1 MPTPITEQVKR
12 TWPRRR
18 HDHSAG
24 GVAYR
29 RASADSVRP
38 PSLTVE
44 ALTEPT
50 EPRASATG
58 TEPRASATGAGSDF
72 RGELEIALI
81 ATRSGTRWQLPKGT
95 CESGENAE
103 QTALRE
109 VAEEVGLQTACE
121 GFLQTIEY
129 WYWDTYRKETPE
141 LVRKQVDFFLLRVTG
156 GELSDASIEVDGV
169 AWFTAADAL
178 QVLTFPGEREVVQ
191 AALDRLSA

>member
-1 MPTPITEQVKR
+1 MPIPITEQVKR

-29 RASADSVRP
+29 RAPND
-38 PSLTVE
+38 
-44 ALTEPT
+44 
-50 EPRASATG
+50 
-58 TEPRASATGAGSDF
+58 
-72 RGELEIALI
+72 LEIALI

-95 CESGENAE
+95 CESGESAE

-109 VAEEVGLQTACE
+109 VAEEVGLQTVCE
-121 GFLQTIEY
+121 GFLQAIEY

-141 LVRKQVDFFLLRVTG
+141 LVRKQVDFFLLRVVG

-169 AWFTAADAL
+169 AWFSAADAR

-191 AALDRLSA
+191 AALARLGL